1 MTTFLSYFQIANTA
15 DISVRNGIL
24 CPIPN
29 KCRNCRFYLT
39 EQCASNVGFSKCKY
53 GYSVYYDASRRSIFF
68 GMRVVGLYD
77 KKRVTRRKVMVCL
90 TQQQVIQLAN
100 YDLVKIKESDTNEMI
115 QAFSTSFDKYIGD
128 LKSAL
133 PKWKDDADVAVAITA
148 NCVGAIR
155 SQVEQLDEL
164 KRETERLLSK
174 HAPFQLFTSDGSPA
188 VFAPE
193 EKCGECVERSC
204 QGMVTTQ
211 DYTCKTCPHGCAICS
226 FQHKMFYGLRVDGH
240 YIKRCCRSSVGA
252 KDVPTFSE
260 PLIQKLVHLTVSQNH
275 WIFAIRKFLHD
286 VGQYV
291 FGITNMLPV
300 VRMGVGTVTITT
312 ANLKSIKAFVSALKA
327 LKRAFFIEVSGRGF
341 QERRIFE
348 PFPLFFKYRLC
359 FECQDVEIDI
369 QDNDPAA
376 KRGVHEIV
384 EGPAGFEFLVL
395 NILSN
400 AVKYLPL
407 GANERRIRVA
417 FEKKGNGLFITVRSR
432 GPYLTKEEVQ
442 HLGERG
448 FRGLVAKKRRKSGQ
462 GLGLSSIMQYINA
475 AHYGIRF
482 ESDEEFSIH
491 DGDKYSNFS
500 VHINIPQKFCRGKR
514 TTF

>member
-1 MTTFLSYFQIANTA
+1 MTTFLSYFQISNNA
-15 DISVRNGIL
+15 DIFVRNGIL

-29 KCRNCRFYLT
+29 KCRKCRFYLT
-39 EQCASNVGFSKCKY
+39 EQCASSVGFSKCRY
-53 GYSVYYDASRRSIFF
+53 GYSVYYDMPRRSIFF

-90 TQQQVIQLAN
+90 TQQQVIQLVN
-100 YDLVKIKESDTNEMI
+100 YDLAKIEESNTDEMVR
-115 QAFSTSFDKYIGD
+115 AFSTSFDKYIGG
-128 LKSAL
+128 LKLAL
-133 PKWKDDADVAVAITA
+133 PKWNDDIDVAITISA

-174 HAPFQLFTSDGSPA
+174 HVPFQLFTSDESPA

-193 EKCGECVERSC
+193 QICGVCDEREC

-211 DYTCKTCPHGCAICS
+211 DYSCKTCPHGCAVCS
-226 FQHKMFYGLRVDGH
+226 YQHKMFYGLRVDGH
-240 YIKRCCRSSVGA
+240 YIKRFCRSSVGA
-252 KDVPTFSE
+252 KDIPTFSE
-260 PLIQKLVHLTVSQNH
+260 PLIYKLICLTVSQNH
-275 WIFAIRKFLHD
+275 WLFIIRKFLHD

-291 FGITNMLPV
+291 FGIANMLPV
-300 VRMGVGTVTITT
+300 VRMGGGSSTIPI
-312 ANLKSIKAFVSALKA
+312 ANLRSIKAFVSALKA
-327 LKRAFFIEVSGRGF
+327 LKRSFFIEVSGRGF
-341 QERRIFE
+341 QERRNFE

-359 FECQDVEIDI
+359 FECQDVEIEI
-369 QDNDPAA
+369 HDNDPAA
-376 KRGVHEIV
+376 KRGSHEMV
-384 EGPAGFEFLVL
+384 EGPVGFEFLIL
-395 NILSN
+395 NILAN

-407 GANERRIRVA
+407 GTNERKIEVV
-417 FEKKGNGLFITVRSR
+417 FDKKRDGLYITVKSR

-475 AHYGIRF
+475 AHYQIRF
-482 ESDEEFSIH
+482 ESDEDFSVH
-491 DGDKYSNFS
+491 EGDKYSNFL
-500 VHINIPQKFCRGKR
+500 VHINIPKKFCRGKKS
-514 TTF
+514 TL